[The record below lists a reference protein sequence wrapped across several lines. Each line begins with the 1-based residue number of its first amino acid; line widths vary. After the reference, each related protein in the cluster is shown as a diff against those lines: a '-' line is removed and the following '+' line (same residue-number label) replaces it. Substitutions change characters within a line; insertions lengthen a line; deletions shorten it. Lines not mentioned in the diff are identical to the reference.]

1 VSSGLDLTEGG
12 AGRAEAHHIMQTK
25 AIVVAIGPFEIV
37 LRGEKQRRQR
47 EGSRGDRERQR
58 EGRRGDRE
66 REAEETERGK
76 QCERRQGGGSREDWS
91 RLTIRDQAK

>member
-47 EGSRGDRERQR
+47 ETERGKQRRQR
-58 EGRRGDRE
+58 
-66 REAEETERGK
+66 ETERGK

-91 RLTIRDQAK
+91 RLTIKDQAK